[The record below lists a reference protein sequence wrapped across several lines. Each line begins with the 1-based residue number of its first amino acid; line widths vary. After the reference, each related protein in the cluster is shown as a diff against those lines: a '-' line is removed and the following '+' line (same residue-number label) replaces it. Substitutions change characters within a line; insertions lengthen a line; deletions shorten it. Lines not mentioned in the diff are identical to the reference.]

1 MNKLDCERFAGSF
14 LLFFVLF
21 LFFCCSFTALIL
33 YSIMI
38 SHFQN
43 PDKQA
48 AEAFQILS
56 NSFDI
61 LGDPVSLKLPH

>member
-1 MNKLDCERFAGSF
+1 
-14 LLFFVLF
+14 
-21 LFFCCSFTALIL
+21 
-33 YSIMI
+33 MI

-61 LGDPVSLKLPH
+61 LGDPVSVKLPH